1 MVNPPFVQFDRLRV
15 TFGSDLRGI
24 TAVEDLSFDIAA
36 GETVCLVGESGSGK
50 SVSALAL
57 MRLVEHE
64 GGNISSGR
72 VLWQSDP
79 DRPVA
84 LMQNPVADWRGREI
98 AMIFQEP
105 STALNPVLSIG
116 RQLTEGLRRHENLSP
131 RSAKTRAIALL
142 EQVHLSEP
150 ERRMGQFPHE
160 LSGGMRQRVMIAM
173 ALACRPRLLIADEPT
188 TALDVTTQA
197 EILGLLRELRAET
210 GLSILFIT
218 HDMAVVAQMAERVVV
233 MRDGRKVE
241 DGPVRQIFDHPR
253 ESYTKDLLA
262 SVPRLGATVGPPAR
276 DDAQP
281 LLQVEN
287 LVTRYPVRSGLWR
300 RSAQEIHAVQDVSFR
315 LGQGRTLALVGESG
329 CGKSTLGR
337 SVLRLTEPVSGR
349 VVLGG
354 QEITGLNATDLRAAR
369 RDMQLIFQ
377 DPFSSLDPRMRLVD
391 QVSAPLRNF
400 GLAHGVEARDRAAT
414 LFERVG
420 LSADMLRRYPHELS
434 GGQRQR
440 VSIARALV
448 LSPRL
453 IVADE
458 AVSALDVSVQARVL
472 ELMLDLQAER
482 GLSYLFISHDLA
494 VVERMSH
501 DVAVMYL
508 GRIVECGPTRTVLSD
523 PRHPYTQALL
533 SAVPVPDPTQKLR
546 RDVRFAPLSAPIHDL
561 DYSPPPPVYEE
572 VTPGH
577 LVLQSE
583 CGYAAPSAQPE
594 TLHAR

>member
-1 MVNPPFVQFDRLRV
+1 MSQAPLVQFERLRV
-15 TFGSDLRGI
+15 TFGPASQEVV
-24 TAVEDLSFDIAA
+24 AVEDLSFDIAQ

-57 MRLVEHE
+57 MRLVAHD
-64 GGNISSGR
+64 GGHVAAGR
-72 VLWQSDP
+72 LLWQRRGQDP
-79 DRPVA
+79 
-84 LMQNPVADWRGREI
+84 ADLTSEADLSWRGRDI

-116 RQLTEGLRRHENLSP
+116 RQLIEGLRRHDGLSLSDA
-131 RSAKTRAIALL
+131 RSRALELL
-142 EQVHLSEP
+142 GRVHLSEP
-150 ERRMGQFPHE
+150 ERRLGQFPHE

-197 EILGLLRELRAET
+197 EILGLIRELRAET
-210 GLSILFIT
+210 EMAVLFIT
-218 HDMAVVAQMAERVVV
+218 HDMAVLAQMADRVVV
-233 MRDGRKVE
+233 LQSGRKVE
-241 DGPVRQIFDHPR
+241 EGPVRQIFERPR
-253 ESYTKDLLA
+253 AAYTKSLLA
-262 SVPRLGATVGPPAR
+262 AVPQLGGSSGPPVTGASE
-276 DDAQP
+276 P
-281 LLQVEN
+281 LLEVEN
-287 LVTRYPVRSGLWR
+287 LVTRYRVRSGLWQR
-300 RSAQEIHAVQDVSFR
+300 VRQEVHAVQDVSFS
-315 LGQGRTLALVGESG
+315 LPKGRTLALVGESG

-337 SVLRLTEPVSGR
+337 SVLRLTEPRSGR
-349 VVLGG
+349 VRLAGRDITALGPA
-354 QEITGLNATDLRAAR
+354 QLRAAR

-377 DPFSSLDPRMRLVD
+377 DPFASLDPRMRLLD

-400 GLAHGVEARDRAAT
+400 DLTSGPEAEDRAAA

-420 LSADMLRRYPHELS
+420 LAPDLLLRYPNELS

-440 VSIARALV
+440 VSIARARV

-458 AVSALDVSVQARVL
+458 AVSALDVSVQDRVL
-472 ELMLDLQAER
+472 ELLLVLQAER

-508 GRIVECGPTRTVLSD
+508 GRIVEIGPAAAVLHD
-523 PRHPYTQALL
+523 PRHAYTQALL
-533 SAVPVPDPTQKLR
+533 SAVPLPDPARKLR
-546 RDVRFAPLSAPIHDL
+546 RDVRFAPLSAPIHDIGHV
-561 DYSPPPPVYEE
+561 PEPPVYEE

-583 CGYAAPSAQPE
+583 CGYAAPYALPE
-594 TLHAR
+594 SLNAR